1 MTART
6 AAHRLG
12 SGQPGRRP
20 PDLLPPRGSAALP
33 SGVRSTLAD
42 RLMSQD
48 GLSAGAEVLVF
59 GTLIFFIG
67 FLLVINTWN
76 VIDADMAV
84 TAAAREAA
92 RTFVEAD
99 TAGAATSQAHQ
110 AAADALLSLGRDQPH
125 TVSVEGG
132 LARCE
137 RITATV
143 VMEVDPVR
151 MPGGFFDGV
160 IRVRSS
166 HTEVVDPYRSGLP
179 GTAAC

>member
-1 MTART
+1 MA
-6 AAHRLG
+6 
-12 SGQPGRRP
+12 
-20 PDLLPPRGSAALP
+20 
-33 SGVRSTLAD
+33 
-42 RLMSQD
+42 QD

-99 TAGAATSQAHQ
+99 SAGAATSQAHQ

-125 TVSVEGG
+125 SVSVEGG

-166 HTEVVDPYRSGLP
+166 HSEIVDPYRSGLP